1 MSHLAL
7 ADARGAHTAS
17 PPHAGAKAILSTS
30 TTQRQPHA
38 EAGSRRAQVCVTI
51 THLDGLVLMRSAFHC
66 SMQHRSAV
74 ICGHSRSWKAPP
86 RPPRSTPSS
95 TSLPPAPRTRG
106 PPRQRQGAAPL
117 TLARTAP
124 PRPLQHPSPPPCF
137 PRINPGKTRPQSC
150 CVARCWE

>member
-95 TSLPPAPRTRG
+95 TSLPPAPRT
-106 PPRQRQGAAPL
+106 
-117 TLARTAP
+117 
-124 PRPLQHPSPPPCF
+124 
-137 PRINPGKTRPQSC
+137 
-150 CVARCWE
+150 

>member
-95 TSLPPAPRTRG
+95 TSLPLAPHTRG

-124 PRPLQHPSPPPCF
+124 PLSLIP
-137 PRINPGKTRPQSC
+137 I
-150 CVARCWE
+150 